1 MNSCSI
7 KTKLILLTLLF
18 ALGMTG
24 MLALAR
30 YNTSHIFDLQQ
41 AQLLVSKIETGMLTL
56 RRNEKDFLAR
66 HTLKYQKKFET
77 NYQSLQQNINILQ
90 ALLTKSN
97 IDISQLTQ
105 LSKILTNYRKDF
117 NSMVAMQKKLGLD
130 HKSGLHGSLRDAVH
144 KAEKRLKDLGNVLL
158 LKDMY
163 LLRRREKD
171 FLQRLDLKY
180 QKKFNKDFTL
190 FMRDLGTV
198 GFNSENR
205 QAIRQ
210 DMLKYRDDF
219 HALIKGYEQKGL
231 SSKLG
236 LHGKM
241 RNTVHQSE
249 DMLKK
254 LAATTH
260 TRIDNELQRSS
271 LLNWILSLSL
281 LSLLVLIIYR
291 IANGI
296 IKPVQ
301 SLSQLMNDVSSHNDL
316 TLRAPQQNKKD
327 EVSSM
332 ARHFNKMME
341 EFQAMLSR
349 VYDSAS
355 QLSDSSLA
363 LNSVS
368 QETNQR
374 VSRQNIETE
383 QVAAAINQMTA
394 TVQEVARHAADAA
407 NASRSADEEAHKG
420 KNVVSANLAGIRKLE
435 EEVNNAATML
445 NQLSS
450 DSENIGEVLN
460 VIRDIAEQTNL
471 LALNAAIEA
480 ARAGEQGRGFAV
492 VADEV
497 RTLAQRSRQ
506 STQEIEEIVERLQNS
521 ANKAVDAMQVGQ
533 AQTEESVQNAEQV
546 GQSLD
551 EIIRAVD
558 AITEKNIQIASAS
571 EEQSSVAEE
580 INRSVANIS
589 QIAAESAN
597 DVEQTTATSETL
609 SDMSSQLKKL
619 VSHFKLG

>member
-1 MNSCSI
+1 MNNCSI

-18 ALGMTG
+18 ALGMIG

-66 HTLKYQKKFET
+66 HALKYQEKFET
-77 NYQSLQQNINILQ
+77 NFQHLQQHVTRLQ
-90 ALLTKSN
+90 DLLTESG
-97 IDISQLTQ
+97 IDAGRLSQLGRV
-105 LSKILTNYRKDF
+105 LADYRNDF

-130 HKSGLHGSLRDAVH
+130 HKSGLHGSLRNAVH
-144 KAEKRLKDLGNVLL
+144 KAEQRLKDLGNVLL

-180 QKKFNKDFTL
+180 RKKFNKDFTA
-190 FMRDLGTV
+190 FMRDLDTV
-198 GFNSENR
+198 EFSPENR

-210 DMLKYRDDF
+210 DMLKYLDDF

-231 SSKLG
+231 SSKQG

-249 DMLKK
+249 DMLKT
-254 LAATTH
+254 LTETTH
-260 TRIDNELQRSS
+260 TRIDDELQRSS
-271 LLNWILSLSL
+271 LLNWLLSLSL
-281 LSLLVLIIYR
+281 LSLLVVIIYR
-291 IANGI
+291 IATGI

-316 TLRAPQQNKKD
+316 TLRAEQQDKKD
-327 EVSSM
+327 ELSSM
-332 ARHFNKMME
+332 ARHFNKMMD
-341 EFQAMLSR
+341 EFHTILAR

-355 QLSDSSLA
+355 RLSDSSLA

-368 QETNQR
+368 QETSER

-394 TVQEVARHAADAA
+394 TVQEVAHHAADAA
-407 NASRSADEEAHKG
+407 DASRSADEEAHKG
-420 KNVVSANLAGIRKLE
+420 KNVVSANLTGIRKLE
-435 EEVNNAATML
+435 EEVNNTAAML

-506 STQEIEEIVERLQNS
+506 STQEIEEIVDRLQDS
-521 ANKAVDAMQVGQ
+521 AGKAVDAMQAGQ
-533 AQTEESVQNAEQV
+533 AQTEESVQNAELV

-589 QIAAESAN
+589 QIAAESAS
-597 DVEQTTATSETL
+597 DVEQTTTTSETL

>member
-1 MNSCSI
+1 MNTCSI
-7 KTKLILLTLLF
+7 KTRLILLTFLF
-18 ALGMTG
+18 ALGMIS

-30 YNTSHIFDLQQ
+30 YNSNHISDLQQ
-41 AQLLVSKIETGMLTL
+41 AQLQVSRIETGMLTL

-66 HTLKYQKKFET
+66 HAIEYQKKFET
-77 NYQSLQQNINILQ
+77 NYRTLQQHITALQ
-90 ALLTKSN
+90 DFLTRSD
-97 IDISQLTQ
+97 IDSSQVIPLAGV
-105 LSKILTNYRKDF
+105 LANYRKNF
-117 NSMVAMQKKLGLD
+117 NDMVVMQKKLGLD
-130 HKSGLHGSLRDAVH
+130 HKSGLHGSLRNAVH
-144 KAEKRLKDLGNVLL
+144 KAEKRLKGLGNVLL

-180 QKKFNKDFTL
+180 QKKFDHDFRG
-190 FMRDLGTV
+190 FMHDLDTV
-198 GFNSENR
+198 RFSPENR

-219 HALIKGYEQKGL
+219 HALIKGYEEKGL
-231 SSKLG
+231 SSKQG

-241 RNTVHQSE
+241 RHTVHQSE
-249 DMLKK
+249 ELLKT
-254 LAATTH
+254 LAGTTH
-260 TRIDNELQRSS
+260 TRIEHELQRSS
-271 LLNWILSLSL
+271 RLNWILSLFL
-281 LSLLVLIIYR
+281 LSLLVAIIYR
-291 IANGI
+291 IAAGI
-296 IKPVQ
+296 ITPLQ
-301 SLSQLMNDVSSHNDL
+301 SLSQLMGNVSSHNDL
-316 TLRAPQQNKKD
+316 TLRAEHPDKKD
-327 EVSSM
+327 EVSGM

-341 EFQAMLSR
+341 EFHTLLSR

-355 QLSDSSLA
+355 RLSDSSLA

-368 QETNQR
+368 QETNER
-374 VSRQNIETE
+374 ITRQNIETE

-394 TVQEVARHAADAA
+394 TVQEVAHHTADAA
-407 NASRSADEEAHKG
+407 DASRSANKEAHKG
-420 KNVVSANLAGIRKLE
+420 KNVVSANLSSIRKLE
-435 EEVNNAATML
+435 EEVNNTANML

-521 ANKAVDAMQVGQ
+521 AGKAVSAMQAGQ
-533 AQTEESVQNAEQV
+533 AQTEDSVQNAEQV

-580 INRSVANIS
+580 INRSVASIS
-589 QIAAESAN
+589 QIAAESAS
-597 DVEQTTATSETL
+597 DVERTTSTSETL
-609 SDMSSQLKKL
+609 SEMSGQLKKL

>member
-1 MNSCSI
+1 MNNCSI

-18 ALGMTG
+18 ALGMVG

-30 YNTSHIFDLQQ
+30 YNSSYIYSLQQ
-41 AQLLVSKIETGMLTL
+41 AQLTVSKIETGMLTL

-66 HTLKYQKKFET
+66 HALKYQKKFET
-77 NYQSLQQNINILQ
+77 NYQTLQQHITRLQ
-90 ALLTKSN
+90 ALLTKSH
-97 IDISQLTQ
+97 IDSRQLTQ
-105 LSKILTNYRKDF
+105 LARSLTNYRKNF
-117 NSMVAMQKKLGLD
+117 NDMVEMQKKLGLD
-130 HKSGLHGSLRDAVH
+130 HKSGLHGSLRNAVH
-144 KAEKRLKDLGNVLL
+144 KAEQRLKDLDNVLL

-180 QKKFNKDFTL
+180 RKKFNQDFTA
-190 FMRDLGTV
+190 FMRDLDTV
-198 GFNSENR
+198 EFSPENR

-210 DMLKYRDDF
+210 DMLRYRDDF
-219 HALIKGYEQKGL
+219 HALIKGYQQKGL
-231 SSKLG
+231 SSKQG

-249 DMLKK
+249 DMLNS
-254 LAATTH
+254 LAETTH
-260 TRIDNELQRSS
+260 TRIQDELQHSS
-271 LLNWILSLSL
+271 SLNWILSLSL

-291 IANGI
+291 IASGI

-301 SLSQLMNDVSSHNDL
+301 SLSQVMNNVSHDNDL
-316 TLRAPQQNKKD
+316 TLRAVQQDKKD

-332 ARHFNKMME
+332 ARYFNKMME
-341 EFQAMLSR
+341 EFHAMLSR

-368 QETNQR
+368 QETNVR
-374 VSRQNIETE
+374 VSRQNSETE

-394 TVQEVARHAADAA
+394 TVQEVAQHAADAA
-407 NASRSADEEAHKG
+407 DASRLAYEEAHKG
-420 KNVVSANLAGIRKLE
+420 KDVVSANLAGICKLKD
-435 EEVNNAATML
+435 EVNNAATML

-450 DSENIGEVLN
+450 DSANIGEVLN

-506 STQEIEEIVERLQNS
+506 STQKIEEIVERLQNS

-533 AQTEESVQNAEQV
+533 TQTEESVQNAEQV
-546 GQSLD
+546 DQSLD

-589 QIAAESAN
+589 QIAAESAR
-597 DVEQTTATSETL
+597 DVEQTMATSETL
-609 SDMSSQLKKL
+609 SNMSSQLKTL